1 MKQAITIFS
10 IFGLAAAAL
19 ADPQTGQPAPNFMA
33 WDIFGRRVTLNA
45 CKGKIV
51 VLESYYKGCPFCESH
66 YTNGAMQELQK
77 ECTTNGV
84 VWLLINETSE
94 APAVAK
100 KEWAD
105 RKMAVSDWIV
115 DADYEIARTYAMRT
129 APQAFVI
136 DKNGVLA
143 YQGAVDDL
151 AQTHPGALPGTLDPR
166 TAHNYVREAVRAL
179 QAGEKVAVPE
189 TKPYGCRLLY
199 SGMPDEQMFIP
210 PRFVP
215 RR

>member
-1 MKQAITIFS
+1 MKRTLLLSLIL
-10 IFGLAAAAL
+10 GWAAVAS
-19 ADPQTGQPAPNFMA
+19 ADPQVGQPAPNFMA

-77 ECTTNGV
+77 DGPPNGV
-84 VWLLINETSE
+84 VWLLINESSQT
-94 APAVAK
+94 PAAAK
-100 KEWAD
+100 KDWAD

-143 YQGAVDDL
+143 YQGAMDDL

-166 TAHNYVREAVRAL
+166 TARNYVRETVRAL

-189 TKPYGCRLLY
+189 TKPYGCGLGHIY
-199 SGMPDEQMFIP
+199 Y
-210 PRFVP
+210 
-215 RR
+215 